1 MPTATAHIR
10 AREASPLGPSGRMAN
25 IRARGPWRRLPA
37 PTDLA
42 QHYDAAADRWH
53 VQMQLLG
60 YPRAY
65 ATLFGL
71 LRAEGW
77 LSHLDRTTPVLDCG
91 VGTAVLGA
99 AVAHAV
105 PAVRWIAAVDI
116 SIGMLT
122 RAAASLRVAG
132 VAADLRHAD
141 ARRLPFPDAT
151 FDLVVSAHML
161 EHLDEP
167 EAALREM
174 ARVLRPGAPLVIV
187 AARGGLANGM
197 IRLKWRH
204 VPLSRWD
211 LARRIE
217 LSGFRHVRT
226 APIGPLLRPAYW
238 LSRVHLAVK
247 RGDGLAWVGE
257 ASANSVVN
265 QKRKGGAS

>member
-1 MPTATAHIR
+1 MAT
-10 AREASPLGPSGRMAN
+10 L
-25 IRARGPWRRLPA
+25 RARGPWRWLPP
-37 PTDLA
+37 PTNLA
-42 QHYDAAADRWH
+42 RRYDAAADRWH
-53 VQMQLLG
+53 IQTQRLG

-65 ATLFGL
+65 AALFAL

-77 LSHLDRTTPVLDCG
+77 LGRLDRTSAVLDCG
-91 VGTAVLGA
+91 VGTAVLGV
-99 AVAHAV
+99 AVAQAL
-105 PAVRWIAAVDI
+105 PAVRRIAGVDI

-122 RAAASLRVAG
+122 RAAANLRAAG

-174 ARVLRPGAPLVIV
+174 ARVLRPGAQLVVV
-187 AARGGLANGM
+187 ATRGGLADAM

-204 VPLSRWD
+204 VSLSRRG

-217 LSGFRHVRT
+217 LSGFRHLRT
-226 APIGPLLRPAYW
+226 APIGGPSRPAYW
-238 LSRVHLAVK
+238 LSCAHLAVK
-247 RGDGLAWVGE
+247 RADGLAGAGE
-257 ASANSVVN
+257 APPNGVVN
-265 QKRKGGAS
+265 QKREGGAS